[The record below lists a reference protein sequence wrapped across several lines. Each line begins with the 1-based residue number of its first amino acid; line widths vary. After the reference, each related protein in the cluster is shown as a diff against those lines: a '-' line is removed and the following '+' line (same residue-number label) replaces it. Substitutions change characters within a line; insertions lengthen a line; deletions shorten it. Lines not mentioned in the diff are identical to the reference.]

1 VLEDTYI
8 SVQEAA
14 SLLGIT
20 KTTLRSWDKRG
31 KLKAVQNPVNQYRM
45 YHLSEVVALQKQI
58 SLFPVET
65 SIIEGAKSLE
75 ETRPLTAAELR
86 RLVKALHRILRDSEG
101 NSSLIERF
109 DELTKILYCKVM
121 YERRSVRVAGAF
133 TLSADE
139 SDKIVAARVHA
150 VLAQLIKKRPGLF
163 PQRFSRLRLSDT
175 TIRRLVEALAPV
187 KIFSPHEDLK
197 GLAYEEVIKN
207 TFEKGDNQQFFTP
220 RTIVEFMV
228 QMLDWSAP
236 RTVCDPA
243 CGTGGFLLFVD
254 RFLKQQKRKPV
265 KLLGFEIDERLAW
278 VAGINLAMHD
288 VSDFD
293 IRCLDGSGFL
303 GPDLRRFSARIDA
316 IITNPPFGSDLNDKE
331 ALAAFEL
338 GKDRSS
344 RRRGIL
350 FIERCLEKLDP
361 GGVLAIIIDEGVLN
375 SPSNTDTRRLIL
387 SHSHPFAIVSLP
399 ETAFMP
405 YASVKASVLF
415 LQKKKGRKAPAVH
428 ERGTFF
434 AQAEVVGRKANG
446 DPLFRVNKATSKM
459 ELDSDLPSILQ
470 QCRSGSCDGER
481 VFWSRVPDIE
491 DTAFATEGYRLDLA
505 YHHPS
510 RPESLKALQSSPYAL
525 RTLLD
530 ICDVRTEAVVP
541 SKNLQDEEL
550 TYLGLANI
558 EAYTGVCSPVIVS
571 GSSLKSS
578 VKRFVSGDILF
589 AKMRPELR
597 KVCLVPEEIDEGFAS
612 AECLVLVP
620 KTDKETRGPMMLP
633 ELLSIVLRSDL
644 VYGQIVH
651 LVIGIG
657 RPRLNKMVVLN
668 VRLPCPPLE
677 QQRRLLEL
685 YRKSERAAQA
695 LMLES
700 QQFVDRARQIS
711 LNARKQLV
719 DDLLHPNNHV

>member
-1 VLEDTYI
+1 MI
-8 SVQEAA
+8 QKS
-14 SLLGIT
+14 T
-20 KTTLRSWDKRG
+20 KI
-31 KLKAVQNPVNQYRM
+31 Y
-45 YHLSEVVALQKQI
+45 
-58 SLFPVET
+58 
-65 SIIEGAKSLE
+65 GA
-75 ETRPLTAAELR
+75 PPFN
-86 RLVKALHRILRDSEG
+86 RLVKTLHRILRDSEG

-109 DELTKILYCKVM
+109 DELTKILYCKIM
-121 YERRSVRVAGAF
+121 QERQSESAAGAF

-150 VLAQLIKKRPGLF
+150 FFVQLIKKRPDLF
-163 PQRFSRLRLSDT
+163 PARFSRLHLSDT
-175 TIRRLVEALAPV
+175 TIRRLVEALAPIKV
-187 KIFSPHEDLK
+187 FSPHEDLK
-197 GLAYEEVIKN
+197 GMAYEEVIKN

-293 IRCLDGSGFL
+293 IRCLEGSGFL
-303 GPDLRRFSARIDA
+303 GPDVRRFSANIDA
-316 IITNPPFGSDLNDKE
+316 ILTNPPFGSDLNDKE

-350 FIERCLEKLDP
+350 FIERCLEKLVP
-361 GGVLAIIIDEGVLN
+361 GGILAIIIDEGVLN
-375 SPSNTDTRRLIL
+375 SPSNKDTRRLL
-387 SHSHPFAIVSLP
+387 LAHSHPFAIVSLP

-405 YASVKASVLF
+405 YATVKASILF
-415 LQKKKGRKAPAVH
+415 LQKKKGRKTSAAH

-434 AQAEVVGRKANG
+434 ARAEVVGKKANG
-446 DPLFRVNKATSKM
+446 DPLFRLNKTTSRM

-470 QCRSGSCDGER
+470 QWRSGSSDGET

-491 DTAFATEGYRLDLA
+491 DIAFATEGYRLDLP

-510 RPESLKALQSSPYAL
+510 RPEALKALQNSPYVL
-525 RTLLD
+525 RSLLE
-530 ICDVRTEAVVP
+530 ICDVRNEVVVP

-620 KTDKETRGPMMLP
+620 KTDKETREPIMLP
-633 ELLSIVLRSDL
+633 ELLAILLRSDL

-657 RPRLNKMVVLN
+657 RPRLNKSVVLN
-668 VRLPCPPLE
+668 VRLPCPRLKH
-677 QQRRLLEL
+677 QRRLREL
-685 YRKSERAAQA
+685 YRRSERAAQA

-700 QQFVDRARQIS
+700 QQFADRARQIS
-711 LNARKQLV
+711 MSARKQLV
-719 DDLLHPNNHV
+719 EDLLDPNKQD